1 MLDKVGNGNIDQ
13 VYKLF
18 NDSGIDIKDI
28 DFKSDLKIPEAL
40 VEKLS
45 ALGSAPSLE
54 EANVEFT
61 NQDLKDLAEFL
72 KTLSSGDKNEA
83 VNLKSQN
90 LDDLPYV
97 GFSFS
102 NILTEVAALIVKT
115 NSQQREMN
123 REEILKET
131 KALTVSIKNQANE
144 IREQAKKQMN
154 AAIVS
159 GSLSIASGAVNML
172 GSIHAGIKS
181 KGLVGDD
188 ANSVIKS
195 VMTKYEAGAT
205 ALKGI
210 GDIAS
215 GVLNSQATIS
225 QAEQKDYEA
234 EQAKINAQI
243 EQLKNYNESLKEVTE
258 KLISTTSSVS
268 ETERQARNKILG

>member
-1 MLDKVGNGNIDQ
+1 MLDKVGNDNIDQ

-18 NDSGIDIKDI
+18 NDSGFDIKDI

-131 KALTVSIKNQANE
+131 KALTVSIKNQADE

-159 GSLSIASGAVNML
+159 GSLSIASGAVNFT

-215 GVLNSQATIS
+215 GVLNSQATVS

-258 KLISTTSSVS
+258 KLISTTLSVS